1 MKRRVGLL
9 ALTLLLSVSMILSAC
24 SGNSGGADG
33 DAASE
38 GKVSLSF
45 WTLFDGG
52 DGANMQAL
60 VDEFNKT
67 HPDIEVKNTKLAW
80 GEYYTKLVTAVGNGN
95 GPDIGISHS
104 SRLPD
109 LIDQG

>member
-1 MKRRVGLL
+1 MKKKIGRL
-9 ALTLLLSVSMILSAC
+9 ALTLLLSFSTVLSAC
-24 SGNSGGADG
+24 SGGSNDAGDSGSG
-33 DAASE
+33 D
-38 GKVSLSF
+38 GKVTLSF

-52 DGANMQAL
+52 DGANMQTL

-109 LIDQG
+109 L